1 MLNNLEKSTK
11 ESIFFKIPTLLADI
25 LVQVITLQWLLYG
38 TTMVR
43 EKNLAIYEKP
53 GTLVLLV
60 ASCLLSFLVLR
71 NRLDDRRRPTSS
83 VAVRAL
89 MHALFI
95 WMLFNGLMAVIY
107 ELTLQGKLLTLQLA
121 VTSVA
126 MVTIHLVFRLIINYI
141 RKKGANTYT
150 ILMVGSADN
159 LLAIYKSLVEDREE
173 KGYNFLG
180 FFTDRPEEVPAGA
193 NYLGMVE
200 DSFSFI
206 DRQHDYINELF
217 CSLNPATDPERV
229 SELVSHCE
237 KTLVRFYYVP
247 DMKGYPKRKLTF
259 SQVGNVNVISLYD
272 EPLNQPWAKFVKRFF
287 DIVLSSLFLCTL
299 FPFIWLFCAIG
310 IKISSPKGGVFFR
323 QKRTG
328 YEGKEFWCL
337 KFRSMHPS
345 EDADTK
351 QAVKGDSR
359 VFPFG
364 EFLRKSSLDELP
376 QFINVLKGDMS
387 VIGPRPHMVHH
398 TDVYSDLIG
407 DYMVRHYAKPG
418 ITGWAQI
425 KGCRGETKE
434 LSEMQ
439 ERIEKDIYY
448 IEHWSVELDVYIFL
462 ETVWQILRHKDE
474 KAY

>member
-1 MLNNLEKSTK
+1 MLNNLETSVK
-11 ESIFFKIPTLLADI
+11 ESLFYKIPTLLADI
-25 LVQVITLQWLLYG
+25 LVQVFTLYWLMYG

-43 EKNLAIYEKP
+43 ENNLPIYEKP
-53 GTLVLLV
+53 GTPVLIV
-60 ASCLLSFLVLR
+60 ASCLLSLLILR
-71 NRLDDRRRPTSS
+71 NRLDERHRSTLN
-83 VAVRAL
+83 VAGRAM
-89 MHALFI
+89 MHSLFI

-107 ELTLQGKLLTLQLA
+107 ELTLQGKLLALQLLITTA
-121 VTSVA
+121 A
-126 MVTIHLVFRLIINYI
+126 MVTVHLVFRLIINYI
-141 RKKGANTYT
+141 RRRGANTYA

-159 LLAIYKSLVEDREE
+159 LFSVYKTLVEDREE
-173 KGYNFLG
+173 KGYMLLG
-180 FFTDRPEEVPAGA
+180 FFADFPERLPEGA
-193 NYLGMVE
+193 LWLGKVE
-200 DSFSFI
+200 DSYAYI
-206 DRQHDYINELF
+206 DDNHLTIKELF

-229 SELVSHCE
+229 NQLVSHCE
-237 KTLVRFYYVP
+237 KTLVRFNYVP

-259 SQVGNVNVISLYD
+259 NQVGNVNVISLYD
-272 EPLNQPWAKFVKRFF
+272 EPLNEPWARFVKRFF
-287 DIVLSSLFLCTL
+287 DIALSALFLCTL
-299 FPFIWLFCAIG
+299 FPFIWLFCAVG
-310 IKISSPKGGVFFR
+310 IKLSSPRGGIFFR

-345 EDADTK
+345 ADADTK

-387 VIGPRPHMVHH
+387 IIGPRPHMVHH
-398 TDVYSDLIG
+398 TDVYSGLIG

-425 KGCRGETKE
+425 NGCRGETKE
-434 LSEMQ
+434 LSQMK

-448 IEHWSVELDVYIFL
+448 IEHWSVELDIYIFL
-462 ETVWQILRHKDE
+462 VTFWQIIRHKDE